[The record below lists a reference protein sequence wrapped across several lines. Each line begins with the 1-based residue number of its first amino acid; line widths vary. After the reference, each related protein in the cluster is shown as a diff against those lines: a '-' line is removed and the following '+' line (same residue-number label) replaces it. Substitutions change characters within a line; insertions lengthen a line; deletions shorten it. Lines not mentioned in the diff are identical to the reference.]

1 MCIQKGNKLYSIVH
15 FKCPQCHEGDFFL
28 HKKTWNLSKITQL
41 HSNCPNCDLKYMLE
55 PSFFYGAMYVAY
67 ALTVGISITVFLISH
82 FILGLDLWESF
93 LGIIVVLILS
103 GPINLKIARII
114 WINLFISFDKSIRS
128 K

>member
-67 ALTVGISITVFLISH
+67 ALTVGISIAVFLISH
-82 FILGLDLWESF
+82 FILGLALWESF